1 LFTISIERTFTASHQ
16 LTLPDDSK
24 EPLHSHNWV
33 VVAAVCSEQLDKIG
47 IVMDFEHLKTI
58 VGLAVASLE
67 NTQLEETGCFDGMN
81 SSAENVVK
89 YLYEKIDELL
99 PRGVKLKHV
108 RVTET
113 PGCTATYNE

>member
-1 LFTISIERTFTASHQ
+1 
-16 LTLPDDSK
+16 
-24 EPLHSHNWV
+24 
-33 VVAAVCSEQLDKIG
+33 
-47 IVMDFEHLKTI
+47 
-58 VGLAVASLE
+58 
-67 NTQLEETGCFDGMN
+67 MN